1 MILSLA
7 QKIVPTVIQR
17 LQYQDEIRNQSML
30 QLPDHE
36 QFAGDCTPLGHTE
49 GVEAD
54 SSSSSL
60 RHLKTTGLDQPPP
73 SRDVEMGD
81 PSSYLPESAA
91 LLITALSNSAKKSSR
106 RNNSNNATTTA
117 DESLD
122 QFPCL
127 LDEALDGE
135 SETGDKTF
143 DYFEKEAEALLQSI
157 QNEDGTTHPTI
168 ADDGM
173 SSMDDDDSIGGDI
186 VRLSRSIAFL
196 QHDLDNVDISH
207 FDGFED
213 DFDGEGNISSA
224 WSRMKLWF
232 SRGMIMEQKLLNTV
246 NGMGDEGGEGVNVG
260 SRYAENPVLFWSMAI
275 MWAFLLLIMGHS
287 KIAEWVEG
295 EDPGRL
301 VDVIEWIFS

>member
-1 MILSLA
+1 
-7 QKIVPTVIQR
+7 
-17 LQYQDEIRNQSML
+17 
-30 QLPDHE
+30 
-36 QFAGDCTPLGHTE
+36 
-49 GVEAD
+49 
-54 SSSSSL
+54 
-60 RHLKTTGLDQPPP
+60 
-73 SRDVEMGD
+73 
-81 PSSYLPESAA
+81 
-91 LLITALSNSAKKSSR
+91 
-106 RNNSNNATTTA
+106 
-117 DESLD
+117 
-122 QFPCL
+122 
-127 LDEALDGE
+127 
-135 SETGDKTF
+135 
-143 DYFEKEAEALLQSI
+143 LQSI

-196 QHDLDNVDISH
+196 QHDLDNVDLSH

-213 DFDGEGNISSA
+213 DFDGEGNNRSA

-246 NGMGDEGGEGVNVG
+246 NGMGDEGGEGINVG
-260 SRYAENPVLFWSMAI
+260 SRYAENPVLIWSMAI